1 MLSCVTY
8 ILVMKFSSVHYLG
21 LAAILFE
28 NLKNDNGLVIG
39 RADKKYTLWKYS
51 KENDTMNIKF
61 VQVLPADRLKVELRF
76 PDVYICEELRG
87 EHRMVLKNNRGAAQN
102 KPANAPKTIF
112 DFINMPFGS
121 MSGVKI
127 SNITAEGWCR
137 IINNGVY
144 KWTDAWGEEFDF
156 EELFINKCKE
166 TGCSKVAGRW
176 YTPEQMN
183 NPKLW
188 IYLANNATDMSDIAE
203 YESMCHLHGYEK
215 ILGVWMSKTPVEN
228 EKDWIKTAREILPLI
243 AEHKPFSFV
252 PSFNGNSFSY
262 GIYIEFLPE
271 DKHEVHT
278 YYGSSYYLKVPNK
291 KGVKT
296 NKRVKGKTIEVLDY
310 NLTQDEYGHYSV
322 IVNKFIVI

>member
-1 MLSCVTY
+1 MLSCVTHV
-8 ILVMKFSSVHYLG
+8 LVMKFSSVHYLG

-28 NLKNDNGLVIG
+28 NLKGDNGLVIG
-39 RADKKYTLWKYS
+39 RADKKYTLWKYC

-61 VQVLPADRLKVELRF
+61 IQVLPADRLKVELRF

-87 EHRMVLKNNRGAAQN
+87 EHRIVLKKNRN
-102 KPANAPKTIF
+102 SRSKPETAPKTIY

-127 SNITAEGWCR
+127 SNITAKGWCS

-166 TGCSKVAGRW
+166 TGCAKIADKW

-188 IYLANNATDMSDIAE
+188 IYLANTATDMSDIAE

-215 ILGVWMSKTPVEN
+215 ILGVWLPKNPVED
-228 EKDWIKTAREILPLI
+228 ESTWIKTAREILPFI
-243 AEHKPFSFV
+243 EKGEQFKFV
-252 PSFNGNSFSY
+252 AHFNGNEFFF
-262 GIYIEFLPE
+262 GIPVRFLPE
-271 DKHEVHT
+271 DKDEVHT
-278 YYGSSYYLKVPNK
+278 YYGSSYFLKVTNK
-291 KGVKT
+291 KGVKV
-296 NKRVKGKTIEVLDY
+296 NKRVKGKTIEVI
-310 NLTQDEYGHYSV
+310 EYE
-322 IVNKFIVI
+322 IIEDTDNKPYVLVQKFNVK